1 MESALCQP
9 CAELAVVP
17 YATGRSA
24 NALCSYCTYRG
35 AWALFSSAT
44 RVVRDGYSI
53 CATSPR
59 LPFPPGPLL
68 PGRRGRGFTL
78 ARPPFFFLGYV
89 EARAETGPT
98 PPLLNTQRAL
108 HIRSDAQRAISFEAK
123 PDTETEHGYGCGCGV
138 ACGRMFPRK
147 TTRTA
152 QYLEAAK
159 KRFF

>member
-1 MESALCQP
+1 MQP
-9 CAELAVVP
+9 ADPPTRSVATVP
-17 YATGRSA
+17 
-24 NALCSYCTYRG
+24 
-35 AWALFSSAT
+35 T
-44 RVVRDGYSI
+44 RAPGPYFRLPRAFVRDGYSI

-59 LPFPPGPLL
+59 LPSPPGPLL

-78 ARPPFFFLGYV
+78 ARPPFFFSGYV

-108 HIRSDAQRAISFEAK
+108 HIRSDAQRAISSEAK

-159 KRFF
+159 KSFFRDGFFFLCIGF